1 MPDDKIDVGNVTSD
15 EMVARART
23 LLPILRERAEET
35 EKLGNIPAE
44 TMEDFRRLGLLRMSQ
59 PHRYGGYEMGW
70 DVQCEIGQLLAAA
83 DCSQAWIQRII
94 ADHAQMVATFPAEA
108 QEEVWADDHDTIICA
123 SFEPV
128 GRATPVEGGFR
139 FSGTHGFASGID
151 YADWLICGG
160 FIIDGDKRDGPHFFL
175 ARRSDATIIDDW
187 DTMGLEGTGSKSFV
201 LEDVFI
207 PAYRFLDGAL
217 AHVGKGPGTDVNTA
231 TVYRIPRGGVTPT
244 GFAAMTVGT
253 AQGVLEEWLRYT
265 GPRKSR
271 GVSLAADPGM
281 HMIAARSSAEIAAAE
296 SLYLNTIR
304 DAQCRLEAG
313 ETLSAFDLS
322 RARRNVSFS
331 TKLALKAGTRLF
343 NAAGGRAIMRSN
355 ALERQYRNLLASASH
370 FATVW
375 ERNALIYGKEL
386 LERSI
391 ADAEKIQREKI
402 E

>member
-1 MPDDKIDVGNVTSD
+1 
-15 EMVARART
+15 
-23 LLPILRERAEET
+23 
-35 EKLGNIPAE
+35 
-44 TMEDFRRLGLLRMSQ
+44 
-59 PHRYGGYEMGW
+59 
-70 DVQCEIGQLLAAA
+70 
-83 DCSQAWIQRII
+83 
-94 ADHAQMVATFPAEA
+94 
-108 QEEVWADDHDTIICA
+108 
-123 SFEPV
+123 
-128 GRATPVEGGFR
+128 
-139 FSGTHGFASGID
+139 
-151 YADWLICGG
+151 
-160 FIIDGDKRDGPHFFL
+160 
-175 ARRSDATIIDDW
+175 
-187 DTMGLEGTGSKSFV
+187 
-201 LEDVFI
+201 
-207 PAYRFLDGAL
+207 
-217 AHVGKGPGTDVNTA
+217 
-231 TVYRIPRGGVTPT
+231 
-244 GFAAMTVGT
+244 
-253 AQGVLEEWLRYT
+253 
-265 GPRKSR
+265 
-271 GVSLAADPGM
+271 
-281 HMIAARSSAEIAAAE
+281 MIAARSSAEIAAAE